1 MSDCKK
7 FNEQVPSKETIY
19 SYLTGKNISGKD
31 YEHAFNVWNKIG
43 MKTMKYHHDLHLKC
57 DVLLLADVLDI

>member
-7 FNEQVPSKETIY
+7 FNEQVPSKEMIY

-43 MKTMKYHHDLHLKC
+43 MKTMKYHHD
-57 DVLLLADVLDI
+57 